1 MADVG
6 YVAYV
11 HNLGYEVWPLV
22 SDFGMKEEIDEGSI
36 LSSYESRRAL
46 ITNIMNEIKLYGYD
60 GINID
65 LKDKSRLQRGLYPV
79 HKRTVR

>member
-1 MADVG
+1 
-6 YVAYV
+6 
-11 HNLGYEVWPLV
+11 
-22 SDFGMKEEIDEGSI
+22 MKEEIDEGSI
-36 LSSYESRRAL
+36 LSSYESRRTL

-79 HKRTVR
+79 HKRTVRGMP